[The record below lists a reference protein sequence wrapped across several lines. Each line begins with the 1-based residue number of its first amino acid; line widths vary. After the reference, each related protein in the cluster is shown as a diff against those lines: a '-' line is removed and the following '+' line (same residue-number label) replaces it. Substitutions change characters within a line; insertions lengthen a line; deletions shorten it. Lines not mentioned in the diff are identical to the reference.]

1 MFLKDLEAKVFEAS
15 DSQNSFISTKQTG
28 ESFPKNSLVC
38 EIEMPELNAS
48 GFIKVLYKGSVRAV
62 IPFNL
67 VSSNTSRLEQHQ
79 DMNLGTD
86 EYLNKSSALE
96 EFLRKI
102 CDLGELSI
110 QTTSLEKQSIFNKH
124 WRVTLSEEESKPSPA
139 KTTNSTDH
147 NSIFPTDSL
156 LSQIF
161 DFIEKNY
168 NSAIT
173 LCNVAQ
179 AVGYSAGYLTDLV
192 RRLTGKTVNHW
203 IIERRMTAA
212 RALLLETSQSVNK
225 IALTVGYQHEGHF
238 FRQFRQYH
246 GTTPQA
252 WRKMQQ
258 SGN

>member
-15 DSQNSFISTKQTG
+15 DSENSFISAKQTG
-28 ESFPKNSLVC
+28 KSFPNNSVLC
-38 EIEMPELNAS
+38 EIEMPRLDS
-48 GFIKVLYKGSVRAV
+48 TGFIKVLYQGSVRAV

-67 VSSNTSRLEQHQ
+67 VSSNTRRLEQHQ
-79 DMNLGTD
+79 DMNLKTD
-86 EYLNKSSALE
+86 EDLNKSSALE

-102 CDLGELSI
+102 CELGELSI
-110 QTTSLEKQSIFNKH
+110 YTASLEEQSLLNKH
-124 WRVTLSEEESKPSPA
+124 WRVTLSEEESKPSPP
-139 KTTNSTDH
+139 KTTNSTDD

-168 NSAIT
+168 DSAIT

-203 IIERRMTAA
+203 IIERRMSAA
-212 RALLLETSQSVNK
+212 RALLLETKQSVNK

-252 WRKMQQ
+252 WRKIQH
-258 SGN
+258 SEE

>member
-1 MFLKDLEAKVFEAS
+1 MFLKDLEAKVYEAS
-15 DSQNSFISTKQTG
+15 DSKNSFNSAKKTGKSFPQNSVI
-28 ESFPKNSLVC
+28 C
-38 EIEMPELNAS
+38 EIEIPELNS
-48 GFIKVLYKGSVRAV
+48 PGFIKVLYQGSVRAV

-79 DMNLGTD
+79 DMNLRTD
-86 EYLNKSSALE
+86 EFLNKSFTLE

-110 QTTSLEKQSIFNKH
+110 QTTSLEEQSLLNKH
-124 WRVTLSEEESKPSPA
+124 WRVALAEEESEPSPA
-139 KTTNSTDH
+139 KTTNSTDDD
-147 NSIFPTDSL
+147 SIFPTDSL

-203 IIERRMTAA
+203 IIERRMAAA
-212 RALLLETSQSVNK
+212 RALLLETKQSVNK

-246 GTTPQA
+246 GTTPQG
-252 WRKMQQ
+252 WRKMQHSEQ
-258 SGN
+258 